1 MKIYLGADHGGFAL
15 KQELQQLLVES
26 GHEVEDLGTYD
37 DSSVDYPEFGKA
49 VARKTVVDPDSLGI
63 VICGTGIGIS
73 IAANKVSGA
82 RAALCFT
89 STHARLARQHNNAN
103 ILALGARTTGTEV
116 AKDILN
122 TFLTTDFEGG
132 RHERRVGQLDD
143 IAV

>member
-26 GHEVEDLGTYD
+26 GHEVEDLGTHD

-49 VARKTVVDPDSLGI
+49 VALKTVADPDSLGI

-143 IAV
+143 IAA